1 MSNNKHGR
9 YIAVI
14 FIGFSLICGLQA
26 KASAENRYSWLAGS
40 AAETI
45 KTGIKPPMGYVRLL
59 LPEGSFGAWLR
70 NLPLHPGSP
79 PVYLYNGRKKQNQ
92 FAHHSVINIDVGDRD
107 LQQCA
112 DAVIRLRAEYLYSV
126 GCHEAIAFRFTSGDL
141 AIWNDWLK
149 GMRPQVNNNSVSW
162 RHLAQKDA
170 SYRNFRKYLDMVFT
184 YAGSA
189 SLSEEME
196 RVIDPLKVEVG
207 NVFIQGGFPGHA
219 VIVVDM
225 AESDAGD
232 RCFLLAQS
240 YMPAQEIHI
249 LRNLESWRTPWYR
262 ARAHG
267 MLSTPEWSF
276 HYNDLRRFP
285 SHPSCLIDSKDN

>member
-1 MSNNKHGR
+1 M
-9 YIAVI
+9 VI
-14 FIGFSLICGLQA
+14 FIGLSLICGLQT
-26 KASAENRYSWLAGS
+26 KASAETHYCWLADP
-40 AAETI
+40 ATVTI
-45 KTGIKPPMGYVRLL
+45 KTVIKPPMGYVRLL

-79 PVYLYNGRKKQNQ
+79 PVHLYNGQKKQNQ

-126 GCHEAIAFRFTSGDL
+126 GCHDAIAFRFTSGDL
-141 AIWNDWLK
+141 AIWNDWLE
-149 GMRPQVNNNSVSW
+149 GMRPRVNNSSVSW
-162 RHLAQKDA
+162 QHLAQKDD

-189 SLSEEME
+189 SLSGEME
-196 RVIDPLKVEVG
+196 RVIDPSKVQVG
-207 NVFIQGGFPGHA
+207 DVFIQGGFPGHA
-219 VIVVDM
+219 VMVVDM
-225 AESDAGD
+225 AENDAGD

-249 LRNLESWRTPWYR
+249 LRNSESWRNPWYPVR
-262 ARAHG
+262 AQG
-267 MLSTPEWSF
+267 TLNTPEWSF
-276 HYNDLRRFP
+276 QYSDLRRF
-285 SHPSCLIDSKDN
+285 STNSSCPVDSGDR